1 MQQGPGLQA
10 SNPASRAGSPN
21 AKRQK
26 TDGGGASSSSAA
38 AAGSSSAAAGSS
50 STAFSAAGAADDEEE
65 VEKQLQ
71 CGICQDI
78 LYKPVAVQPCMH
90 VFCGACFCEWMKRA
104 HNCPQCRQPV
114 RVVARN
120 HTVANIVDAYLAQ
133 HPNKARDPTETARL
147 DAEDT
152 IGNVPRAIRQRD
164 REEGMEMFEYSA
176 GGGANDEDDYSGSD
190 GGDYSDDDDD
200 GGLMDM
206 IMAQA
211 RANAAAAGLPPDQ
224 AAHAAAFAHLQAL
237 QARAAPPLVAAPR
250 TPCASCTG
258 LFPSHRLQTYDTPH
272 VIHIPPT
279 ALGNTYERQILVD
292 YYTAK
297 GMTLDQ
303 LFADIKAKCADGTFT
318 MPPPLAN
325 PGTSLTLTSS
335 VCQPCFSRG
344 VNHLLLQYRKAI
356 PNSEL
361 PEAVTRRQNC
371 WYGQGCRTMTHNRQ
385 HAERLNHICEATRG
399 PGSAAAHGGPP

>member
-1 MQQGPGLQA
+1 MYGRLLSEADSSVQLIIDDSASEFTIGRGNCSLRIDNARISSLHARITIADNTVQIEDLSTNGVWLNGAKLGKGSGLHALSHLDELACSILGDQGAAARFIFAVPSERRQQMQQGPGLQA

-26 TDGGGASSSSAA
+26 TDGAGASSSSAA

-65 VEKQLQ
+65 VEKQLH

-211 RANAAAAGLPPDQ
+211 RANTAAAGLPPDQ

-258 LFPSHRLQTYDTPH
+258 LFLR
-272 VIHIPPT
+272 T
-279 ALGNTYERQILVD
+279 AYRP
-292 YYTAK
+292 
-297 GMTLDQ
+297 MTLR
-303 LFADIKAKCADGTFT
+303 
-318 MPPPLAN
+318 
-325 PGTSLTLTSS
+325 TSS
-335 VCQPCFSRG
+335 HTTDCSG
-344 VNHLLLQYRKAI
+344 QY
-356 PNSEL
+356 L
-361 PEAVTRRQNC
+361 
-371 WYGQGCRTMTHNRQ
+371 
-385 HAERLNHICEATRG
+385 
-399 PGSAAAHGGPP
+399 